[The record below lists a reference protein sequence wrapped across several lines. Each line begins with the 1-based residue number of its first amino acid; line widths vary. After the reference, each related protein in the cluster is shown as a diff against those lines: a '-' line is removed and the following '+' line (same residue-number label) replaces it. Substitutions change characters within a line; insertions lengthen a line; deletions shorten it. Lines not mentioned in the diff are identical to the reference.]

1 MGRMAPAMGLHGRCP
16 IRPVYLPFSMEARMK
31 NAKMAASS
39 GRAEQLNAMITQVH
53 VGRLTILDGSMLF
66 VHADRDK
73 LYRMVGEYMRSRPV
87 IFPAARHIDW
97 TTVPSDARSEEHTSA
112 LQAIMRN
119 SLAVF

>member
-87 IFPAARHIDW
+87 IFPAARNIDW
-97 TTVPSDARSEEHTSA
+97 TRSEEHTSE
-112 LQAIMRN
+112 LQSLMRI
-119 SLAVF
+119 SYAVFGLKKKK

>member
-66 VHADRDK
+66 VHADRSEE
-73 LYRMVGEYMRSRPV
+73 RRVGKECVSTFRSRWSRVHQKQKSDSRKSPN
-87 IFPAARHIDW
+87 RHHK
-97 TTVPSDARSEEHTSA
+97 R
-112 LQAIMRN
+112 
-119 SLAVF
+119 

>member
-1 MGRMAPAMGLHGRCP
+1 
-16 IRPVYLPFSMEARMK
+16 MEASKK

-87 IFPAARHIDW
+87 IFPAARNIDW
-97 TTVPSDARSEEHTSA
+97 TTVPSDAYLIQVMETTDREIGRAH
-112 LQAIMRN
+112 
-119 SLAVF
+119 V